1 MPRVKDSGK
10 EYTWHGQRSPKYMI
24 KDTWLR
30 HHPYWTEKEAE
41 YVIESIQN
49 YIRGKTHKA
58 EFWLSELVRTYQ
70 LARALGVSED
80 ILKEARRFHTQAH
93 TLWEWWVAENSDGFH
108 NPDQARVSLLKSIQT
123 SGECVKLLEKAIEE
137 KTRMV
142 VR

>member
-49 YIRGKTHKA
+49 YIMRKNA
-58 EFWLSELVRTYQ
+58 
-70 LARALGVSED
+70 
-80 ILKEARRFHTQAH
+80 
-93 TLWEWWVAENSDGFH
+93 
-108 NPDQARVSLLKSIQT
+108 
-123 SGECVKLLEKAIEE
+123 
-137 KTRMV
+137 
-142 VR
+142 